1 MTTRALPA
9 SRRSAGFSMVEFFL
23 VALILGVGLLGLAA
37 LTAMSVRGFG
47 GSRTRGAAST
57 LAASV
62 LDRLS
67 LDGRMSSTVRS
78 NGGSIPATAL
88 VANATDGT
96 VNTYKDPASGLTTFD
111 LQGQPSATAPVYTVS
126 WVRRAPKTGLTPAA
140 TSLTANAEVVV
151 NVTWNEAVKNT
162 SGATVASPRYL
173 SVARSIR
180 Y

>member
-1 MTTRALPA
+1 MTSRALPL

-47 GSRTRGAAST
+47 GSRTRGAASS
-57 LAASV
+57 LAGSV
-62 LDRLS
+62 LDRLT
-67 LDGRMSSTVRS
+67 LDGRLSSTVRA

-111 LQGQPSATAPVYTVS
+111 LQGQPSAASPVYTVS
-126 WVRRAPKTGLTPAA
+126 WVRRPSKTGLVPAP
-140 TSLTANAEVVV
+140 TSLSASAEVVV
-151 NVTWNEAVKNT
+151 NVTWNEAVKSSAGVT
-162 SGATVASPRYL
+162 TAVPRYL
-173 SVARSIR
+173 SVSRSIR